1 MPSGV
6 RARAREERERQAAQ
20 AAAARAVAQ
29 AEVVRRRQRLDKLG
43 VRRPSLSRPGR
54 QSGSLA
60 RRRRIQLQVL
70 LAGLIV
76 LNALLWFA
84 EPSPSI
90 RALALVASVLVA
102 PVLYTVL
109 FRKA

>member
-6 RARAREERERQAAQ
+6 RAKAREERERQAAE
-20 AAAARAVAQ
+20 AAAARATAQ
-29 AEVVRRRQRLDKLG
+29 ARAVRGRERRARL
-43 VRRPSLSRPGR
+43 VRLLPSRSGR
-54 QSGSLA
+54 QAGA
-60 RRRRIQLQVL
+60 FAKRRRIRLQVL
-70 LAGLIV
+70 IIGLVV
-76 LNALLWFA
+76 LNALLWFS

>member
-6 RARAREERERQAAQ
+6 RAKARQERARQAAE
-20 AAAARAVAQ
+20 AAAAHATAQVRAVRDR
-29 AEVVRRRQRLDKLG
+29 ERRARLARL
-43 VRRPSLSRPGR
+43 RSPRPGR
-54 QSGSLA
+54 QTGAFA
-60 RRRRIQLQVL
+60 RRRRIRRQVL
-70 LAGLIV
+70 VVGLVV

-90 RALALVASVLVA
+90 RALALVASVLAA

>member
-6 RARAREERERQAAQ
+6 RAKAREERERQAAE
-20 AAAARAVAQ
+20 AAAARVDAQ
-29 AEVVRRRQRLDKLG
+29 ARAARGQRRRARLARLLPT
-43 VRRPSLSRPGR
+43 RTGR
-54 QSGSLA
+54 QTGAFA
-60 RRRRIQLQVL
+60 RRRRIRIQVL
-70 LAGLIV
+70 LVGLVV
-76 LNALLWFA
+76 LNVLLWFA

-90 RALALVASVLVA
+90 RALALVASVLAA